1 MEVSAQLHAPAAL
14 SRGKALESIRQEAGL
29 LGPRVGLGTVTKMK
43 APFPATAGNPARS
56 LVTTLPKLPRLQHYL
71 TCTNTILHLLSYG
84 LYFMLDESKKP
95 PPHPQEKLA
104 KDKLKGKDKVVSV
117 LN

>member
-1 MEVSAQLHAPAAL
+1 
-14 SRGKALESIRQEAGL
+14 
-29 LGPRVGLGTVTKMK
+29 
-43 APFPATAGNPARS
+43 
-56 LVTTLPKLPRLQHYL
+56 
-71 TCTNTILHLLSYG
+71 
-84 LYFMLDESKKP
+84 MLDESKKP